1 LNPLSV
7 LLLSLWKFTVM
18 ELVMLRVTFGFS
30 QPQCFSRR
38 VFPLLVSVMLTQS

>member
-18 ELVMLRVTFGFS
+18 ELVMLRVTFRFYKL
-30 QPQCFSRR
+30 
-38 VFPLLVSVMLTQS
+38 PL